1 MRALVF
7 LLVAANLVFFAWT
20 QGYLGSRESPDA
32 VRLTQQLN
40 ADKLSVLSRND
51 PPGARPE
58 QRGETAAEKAPVAE
72 KAATVADRC
81 VAWLGL
87 AESSAAEL
95 EALLAEKFDALRRV
109 RHVVPE
115 TSSWWVF
122 IPPQANKAEADKKAG
137 ELKKLG
143 VPEFFVVQDAG
154 PNRFAISL
162 GIFSSEQ
169 AANDRLETLKGK
181 GVRSARVGRRGDAKP
196 VQISIE
202 ATGPEPLANAA
213 VEAAA
218 QQWPDLKTAGC
229 GKP

>member
-32 VRLTQQLN
+32 VRLTQQLE
-40 ADKLSVLSRND
+40 ADKLTVLSRND
-51 PPGARPE
+51 PPAARPE
-58 QRGETAAEKAPVAE
+58 PAAPRNEAAVDKP
-72 KAATVADRC
+72 ATVADRC
-81 VAWLGL
+81 VAWPGL
-87 AESSAAEL
+87 AESAAAEI
-95 EALLAEKFDALRRV
+95 ETLLAEKFAALRRV

-115 TSSWWVF
+115 AASWWVF
-122 IPPQANKAEADKKAG
+122 IPPQANKAEADKKAS

-143 VPEFFVVQDAG
+143 VPEFFIVQDAG

-169 AANDRLETLKGK
+169 AANDRLEVLKGK
-181 GVRSARVGRRGDAKP
+181 GVRSAKAGRRGEGKP
-196 VQISIE
+196 AQIAIE
-202 ATGPEPLANAA
+202 ATGPEPVANAA